1 MNKFLKSVLVAV
13 GASVLFAA
21 PASAV
26 TYNATSVY
34 ADPGTRT
41 DGDDSQPGR
50 DNPSNAL
57 GASDGDFW
65 SLGQGGIAVF
75 AFDPPGTFDKAVMT
89 IEETYN
95 CNSVNSA
102 GNCSN
107 YTENAELYVY
117 SGPAVDFTALENGT
131 FGPNNEKSYDLD
143 SWFASLSL
151 PLLDT
156 IGNGEANE
164 NFGGY
169 SYDLTGLGGSYLYV
183 ILRDASNSPD
193 GFDVKSVSVSVVP
206 LPPAVALFGAALGLM
221 GWVGRRKRKA
231 MLAA

>member
-1 MNKFLKSVLVAV
+1 MKLLLKSLLVAA
-13 GASVLFAA
+13 GAAVLFAA

-26 TYNATSVY
+26 TYNATAIY
-34 ADPGTRT
+34 ADIGTRT
-41 DGDDSQPGR
+41 DGDDNQAGR

-65 SLGQGGIAVF
+65 SMGRGGISVF
-75 AFDPPGTFDKAVMT
+75 AFNPPGSFNEAVMT

-95 CNSVNSA
+95 CNSVNGS

-107 YTENAELYVY
+107 YAENAELYVY
-117 SGPAVDFTALENGT
+117 SGAAVDFTPYEDGT
-131 FGPNNEKSYDLD
+131 FGPNNETVYDLD
-143 SWFASLSL
+143 SWFASLGL
-151 PLLDT
+151 TMLDT

-169 SYDLTGLGGSYLYV
+169 SYDLSGLGGSYLYV

-206 LPPAVALFGAALGLM
+206 LPPAVALFGAALGMM
-221 GWVGRRKRKA
+221 GWVARRKRKA
-231 MLAA
+231 LAA